1 MIYEA
6 LVIDNSGF
14 VEKGTIRVR
23 IKQSCIS
30 PSMLRDLSENPTYS
44 IDKCGGQRWYQT
56 EKEKKFIYTD
66 TDVKVSSGIGG
77 GYDYG
82 LFYLPQPNSWG
93 LVAKIGDPWDSKT
106 TDNYVWIGA
115 LYQRDLITKSINIPS
130 DTMNNKNGVEDSIA
144 NISNVSSAIVL
155 KTKTTS
161 IAGGPENID
170 QDKSRESLDF
180 KKRPIENLIVIDK
193 DKIQIVHNVGDNE
206 EKIVATE
213 TLNIN
218 ADGFE
223 INHKDEK
230 SGNISRINLDNSG
243 NFLIQKEADEADITL
258 SGNEEG
264 VNIDYIDSKQNGA
277 NVKIGKKDTSLGG
290 NNKTEIDLTA
300 FSGNGSCSIRIKDN
314 GINVESSKDITIA
327 PGADGKVNLGNNG
340 MSVLVSPTGGDV
352 LIGNVTIPCSKN
364 VTA

>member
-14 VEKGTIRVR
+14 IEKGTIRVR

-30 PSMLRDLSENPTYS
+30 PSMLKDLSENPTYS

-106 TDNYVWIGA
+106 TDDYVWIGA

-161 IAGGPENID
+161 ITGGAENID
-170 QDKSRESLDF
+170 QDKSRESLNF
-180 KKRPIENLIVIDK
+180 KKRPVENLVVIDK

-213 TLNIN
+213 TLNID
-218 ADGFE
+218 ADGFV

-230 SGNISRINLDNSG
+230 SGNVSRISLDNSG
-243 NFLIQKEADEADITL
+243 NFLIQKEADDADITF
-258 SGNEEG
+258 SGDGEG
-264 VNIDYIDSKQNGA
+264 VNIDYVDSKQNGA

-290 NNKTEIDLTA
+290 DNKTEIDLTA
-300 FSGNGSCSIRIKDN
+300 FSGSGSCSIRIKDN
-314 GINVESSKDITIA
+314 GISVESSKDVTIA
-327 PGADGKVNLGNNG
+327 PGSGGKVNLGNNG

-352 LIGNVTIPCSKN
+352 LIGNITIPCSKN